1 MSDSPTLVVLAAGM
15 GSRYG
20 GLKQL
25 DPVGP
30 SGEVILDYSVYD
42 ALQAGFDKVVFVIR
56 KDFEEQFRN
65 DLGKRFESK
74 IAVDYAFQAL
84 EDLPD
89 GHTVPAGREKPWG
102 TGHAVLAARDVVDA
116 PFVVINADDFYG
128 RESYAT
134 IAEYLRT
141 SANSDKEATC
151 MVGFPLRNTL
161 SEHGTV
167 ARGLCQCDD
176 DHYLVSVVETT
187 SIRKVPEGAAYED
200 ESGCAQVLDG
210 TELASMNMWGF
221 QPSFFP
227 LLQSLFGEF
236 LSTQCESPNSEF
248 YIPFAVDQLIQEG
261 RASTRVLRTDSQWF
275 GVTYQE
281 DKPLVVQSLA
291 DLVTQGVYPSSLW
304 G

>member
-1 MSDSPTLVVLAAGM
+1 MPDSLTLVVLAAGM
-15 GSRYG
+15 GTRYG

-56 KDFEEQFRN
+56 RDFEEQFRS
-65 DLGKRFESK
+65 DIGKRFEGK
-74 IAVDYAFQAL
+74 IVVDYAFQAL
-84 EDLPD
+84 DDLPN
-89 GHTVPAGREKPWG
+89 GHTVPRERKTPWG
-102 TGHAVLAARDVVDA
+102 TGHAVLAVRDVVDG

-128 RESYAT
+128 RDSYAT
-134 IAEYLRT
+134 IADYLKN
-141 SANSDKEATC
+141 SDNSDKEATS

-161 SEHGTV
+161 SDHGAV
-167 ARGLCQCDD
+167 ARGLCQCDID
-176 DHYLVSVVETT
+176 GYLVSVVETT

-200 ESGCAQVLDG
+200 EAGNTQTIVG

-221 QPSFFP
+221 QTSFFP
-227 LLQSLFGEF
+227 KLQRLFSEF
-236 LSTQCESPNSEF
+236 LTQEVTSPKSEF

-261 RASTRVLRTDSQWF
+261 RATTRVLRTDSQWF
-275 GVTYQE
+275 GVTYKE
-281 DKPLVVQSLA
+281 DKAFVVQSLA
-291 DLVTQGVYPSSLW
+291 DLVARGVYPSVLW